1 MRLAFSCGA
10 ALQGP
15 QRGHRRLVPWGI
27 PGRWPCGG
35 GPGEVQGELG
45 VGRRLPQQTGLGAES
60 WGGHGEPLPAT
71 TGGNALPTPLT
82 LPVVTLPG
90 HQAKVLGPHGRPVE
104 EQGEPLRKPGLFLK
118 LDGAARG
125 GRERC
130 PGGLRGGE
138 RVQRETPTTPGS
150 LWGPRVAA
158 PSAADRAASV

>member
-15 QRGHRRLVPWGI
+15 QRGHRRLAPRGI
-27 PGRWPCGG
+27 PGRRPCGG

-125 GRERC
+125 GRRDAPEGC
-130 PGGLRGGE
+130 AEESGYRGKRPQCQG
-138 RVQRETPTTPGS
+138 RYGDH
-150 LWGPRVAA
+150 G
-158 PSAADRAASV
+158 